1 MVKIWKTFRFV
12 WKYGWKKNP
21 FGFIL
26 LTALTLLMGLLL
38 VAGTWITKAAVDAL
52 GQANLSWRLLAPV
65 LLALFLKEI
74 GVNCGYSGIMPVLES
89 KVRMGAVRSLEC
101 RMYQKI
107 GRLSVGVRE
116 QEAVQER
123 IARAERFLGQEF
135 GMFQFECTFVFR
147 LLATCLGLALS
158 LAYWS
163 VWFPAITIGLV
174 VPVILI
180 RLKNNE
186 NLYRINQRQQ
196 RRKRRNEYL
205 CGLFFDRSALGE
217 LSATGAEFPIID
229 TVERTAK
236 ELTEERYARGQK
248 DGLIQGTSEGILSF
262 VSFAACVLLVVAMG
276 GHMTVGT
283 FAFLL
288 ESVFLLQEEM
298 INLGFNLKYF
308 HESALY
314 GVDLAELDAM
324 GEESG
329 SMKSGVTARE
339 ANPGNVETD
348 ALAGEAKTL
357 VAGKAGTGSRT
368 EGQGGSCCGSGLCE
382 SSRKVRD
389 MLAVEVNCLTFSYP
403 TSAGEP
409 ALKNVSFT
417 LADGETIA
425 LVGPNG
431 GGKSTLISLLLGLYQ
446 PDSGE
451 IRIYGAPVDEMGREQ
466 GRESAAVIF
475 QSFLK
480 YETTVK
486 DNIVLGN
493 IPQSDNRELI
503 SRAARLSTAETFF
516 DRLEAGIDTK
526 VGSVYQG
533 AVNLSGGQWQRLAVA
548 RGFFADTALLLLD
561 EPNAAVDPVTEAEL
575 FRRYREGMEGRS
587 GIIVSHRLA
596 ALQKVDRILVL
607 EAGEI
612 VEEGSHEELMGRE
625 GIYYEMYLQQKNWTV

>member
-1 MVKIWKTFRFV
+1 MVKIWKTFHYV
-12 WKYGWKKNP
+12 WKYGWKKKP

-26 LTALTLLMGLLL
+26 LTALTLLAGLLL
-38 VAGTWITKAAVDAL
+38 VAGTWITKASVDAL
-52 GQANLSWRLLAPV
+52 GQANLSWELLAPV
-65 LLALFLKEI
+65 LLALFLKEL
-74 GVNCGYSGIMPVLES
+74 GLNCGYSGIMPVLES
-89 KVRMGAVRSLEC
+89 KVRMDAVHSLEC
-101 RMYQKI
+101 RLYQKI
-107 GRLSVGVRE
+107 GRLPVGVRE
-116 QEAVQER
+116 QETVQER

-135 GMFQFECTFVFR
+135 WLFQFECAFVFR
-147 LLATCLGLALS
+147 LLATCFGLALS

-163 VWFPAITIGLV
+163 AWFPVITIGLV
-174 VPVILI
+174 MPVILI

-217 LSATGAEFPIID
+217 LCATGAEAPVID
-229 TVERTAK
+229 TIERTAK
-236 ELTEERYARGQK
+236 ELTEERYAQGQK
-248 DGLIQGTSEGILSF
+248 DGLIQGASEGILSF
-262 VSFAACVLLVVAMG
+262 VSFAVCVLLAAAKG
-276 GHMTVGT
+276 GHITVGT

-324 GEESG
+324 E
-329 SMKSGVTARE
+329 KR
-339 ANPGNVETD
+339 
-348 ALAGEAKTL
+348 
-357 VAGKAGTGSRT
+357 
-368 EGQGGSCCGSGLCE
+368 QGDSCRGSGLCE
-382 SSRKVRD
+382 SSRNARNR
-389 MLAVEVNCLTFSYP
+389 LAVEVKDLTFSYP
-403 TSAGEP
+403 GAGEP
-409 ALKNVSFT
+409 VLKNVSFS

-431 GGKSTLISLLLGLYQ
+431 GGKSTLISLLLGLYP
-446 PDSGE
+446 PDSGA
-451 IRIYGAPVDEMGREQ
+451 IRIYGTPADGMSREH
-466 GRESAAVIF
+466 GRESAAAIF

-516 DRLEAGIDTK
+516 GRLEEGINTK
-526 VGSVYQG
+526 VGSVCRG

-612 VEEGSHEELMGRE
+612 VEEGSHEELMRRKGL
-625 GIYYEMYLQQKNWTV
+625 YYEMYLRQKNWTV

>member
-12 WKYGWKKNP
+12 WKYGWKEKP

-26 LTALTLLMGLLL
+26 LTALTLLVGLLL
-38 VAGTWITKAAVDAL
+38 VAGTWITKASVDAL
-52 GQANLSWRLLAPV
+52 GQADLSWQLLAPV
-65 LLALFLKEI
+65 LLALFLKEL
-74 GVNCGYSGIMPVLES
+74 GLNCGYSGIMPVLES
-89 KVRMGAVRSLEC
+89 KVRMDAVHSLEC

-107 GRLSVGVRE
+107 GRLPVRVRE
-116 QEAVQER
+116 QETVQER

-135 GMFQFECTFVFR
+135 WLFQFECVFVFR
-147 LLATCLGLALS
+147 LLATCFGLALS

-174 VPVILI
+174 MPVILI

-186 NLYRINQRQQ
+186 NLYRINQKQQ

-205 CGLFFDRSALGE
+205 CGLFFDMSALGE
-217 LSATGAEFPIID
+217 LSATGAETPVID
-229 TVERTAK
+229 IVERTAK
-236 ELTEERYARGQK
+236 ELTEERYAQGQK
-248 DGLIQGTSEGILSF
+248 DGLIQGASEGILSF
-262 VSFAACVLLVVAMG
+262 VSFAVCVLLVVAKG

-308 HESALY
+308 HQSALY

-324 GEESG
+324 EE
-329 SMKSGVTARE
+329 RQ
-339 ANPGNVETD
+339 GN
-348 ALAGEAKTL
+348 
-357 VAGKAGTGSRT
+357 
-368 EGQGGSCCGSGLCE
+368 SCCGSGLLDNMEERQGASCGGSALCE
-382 SSRKVRD
+382 SSREVQNR
-389 MLAVEVNCLTFSYP
+389 LAVEVKGLTFSYP
-403 TSAGEP
+403 GAVEP
-409 ALKNVSFT
+409 VLKNVSFT

-431 GGKSTLISLLLGLYQ
+431 GGKSTLISLLLGLYP

-451 IRIYGAPVDEMGREQ
+451 IRIYGASVDGMSREQ
-466 GRESAAVIF
+466 GRESAAAIF

-516 DRLEAGIDTK
+516 GRLEKGIDTK

-548 RGFFADTALLLLD
+548 RGFFTDTALLLLD

-612 VEEGSHEELMGRE
+612 VEEGSHEELMGRK
-625 GIYYEMYLQQKNWTV
+625 GLYYEMYLRQKNWTV

>member
-26 LTALTLLMGLLL
+26 LTALTLLVGLLL

-52 GQANLSWRLLAPV
+52 GQTDLTWQLLAPV
-65 LLALFLKEI
+65 LLALFFKEL
-74 GVNCGYSGIMPVLES
+74 GLNCGYSGIMPVLES
-89 KVRMGAVRSLEC
+89 KVRMSAVRSLEC

-107 GRLSVGVRE
+107 GRLPVGVRE
-116 QEAVQER
+116 QEAMQER
-123 IARAERFLGQEF
+123 IARAKRFLGQEF
-135 GMFQFECTFVFR
+135 WMFQFECTFVFR
-147 LLATCLGLALS
+147 LLATCLGVALS

-186 NLYRINQRQQ
+186 NLYRINQIQQ

-229 TVERTAK
+229 TVERTAR

-248 DGLIQGTSEGILSF
+248 DGLIQGASEGILSF
-262 VSFAACVLLVVAMG
+262 VSFAFCVLLVVAMG
-276 GHMTVGT
+276 EHMTVGA

-288 ESVFLLQEEM
+288 EAVFLLQEEM

-324 GEESG
+324 EEEPE
-329 SMKSGVTARE
+329 SMK
-339 ANPGNVETD
+339 TD
-348 ALAGEAKTL
+348 VKAGEAETF
-357 VAGKAGTGSRT
+357 VVGKAERGSRT
-368 EGQGGSCCGSGLCE
+368 ERQGVSSCGNGFCE
-382 SSRKVRD
+382 SRRKVRD
-389 MLAVEVNCLTFSYP
+389 RLAVEVNGLTFSYP
-403 TSAGEP
+403 ASAGTP
-409 ALKNVSFT
+409 VLKNVSFT
-417 LADGETIA
+417 LVDGETIA

-431 GGKSTLISLLLGLYQ
+431 GGKSTLISLLLGLYP

-451 IRIYGAPVDEMGREQ
+451 IRIYGAPVDGTGREQ
-466 GRESAAVIF
+466 GRVSAAVIF

-516 DRLEAGIDTK
+516 GRLEEGIDTK

-548 RGFFADTALLLLD
+548 RGFFADTPLLLLD

-612 VEEGSHEELMGRE
+612 VEEGSHEELMRRKGH
-625 GIYYEMYLQQKNWTV
+625 YYEMYLRQKNWTV